1 MAAPNLI
8 APSTIN
14 GKTTYISLA
23 STSETLLLS
32 NTASSGKALRV
43 HSIYAANIDGSN
55 AVDVTLKIY
64 DDDTAGTGYSLAST
78 VSVPADS
85 TVVLVNKDAPVW
97 LEEDRRLTVTASA
110 GGDLNI
116 ICSYEE
122 IS

>member
-1 MAAPNLI
+1 MSAPNLI

-14 GKTTYISLA
+14 GKTTYIDL
-23 STSETLLLS
+23 TDTGETLLLS
-32 NTASSGKALRV
+32 NAASSGKAFRV

-78 VSVPADS
+78 VSIPADS